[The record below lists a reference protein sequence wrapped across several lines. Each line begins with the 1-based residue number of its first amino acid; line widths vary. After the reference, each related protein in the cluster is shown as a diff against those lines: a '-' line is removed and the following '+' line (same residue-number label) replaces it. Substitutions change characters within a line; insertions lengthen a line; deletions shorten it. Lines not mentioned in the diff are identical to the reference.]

1 VSLLKK
7 KPTNFDDCISYARQK
22 FQKYFV
28 NDIRQLLYTYP
39 IDSKTKE
46 GKPFWSLPKRPP
58 VERIFDPSNELH
70 ADFVAA
76 CACLRAKTFN
86 IPVPKD
92 ARTPEGKKK
101 IAEEAAKVKVKD
113 FQPSADKAKEIASE
127 VDKGDTKEE
136 EKTEQEA
143 EQQNDDEVETLI
155 KEYKEFAPKAKPE
168 SGKCCTPQEFEKDDD
183 TNFHIDFI
191 YSIANCRASCY
202 KLDLMEWITVK
213 IKAGR
218 IIPALATTT
227 ASIAGL

>member
-1 VSLLKK
+1 MLRIFS
-7 KPTNFDDCISYARQK
+7 NFDDCISYARQK

-58 VERIFDPSNELH
+58 VERIFDPNNELH

-143 EQQNDDEVETLI
+143 EQ
-155 KEYKEFAPKAKPE
+155 
-168 SGKCCTPQEFEKDDD
+168 
-183 TNFHIDFI
+183 
-191 YSIANCRASCY
+191 
-202 KLDLMEWITVK
+202 
-213 IKAGR
+213 
-218 IIPALATTT
+218 
-227 ASIAGL
+227 